1 MRFAALI
8 VALALLAACQP
19 AAPPQD
25 ELPTLAV
32 LPSLTPTNTLLPP
45 SPQAQQ
51 SGEGPGVGS
60 SPTPEPSATPPLP
73 TETPLPTQTP
83 RPSRTPTP
91 TIEPT
96 FAAVASA
103 TSALVEAPR
112 FATFT
117 PAPPGSTPIPGG
129 PQQMAAVT
137 ITEAQFQEEVS
148 RLIGGY
154 PSMQAARVDFVPD
167 GISVELTALG
177 GEAFIS
183 GRVFVSIVLSG
194 DFATISLGEITVNA
208 PEPPPA
214 FVEMVTGDF
223 FFMMVA
229 ALDNILKQRVGE
241 EQDLASIAVT
251 DTSIEVALRVPQN

>member
-8 VALALLAACQP
+8 VVLALLAACQP

-25 ELPTLAV
+25 ELPTLLV
-32 LPSLTPTNTLLPP
+32 LPSLTPTNTPLPP

-60 SPTPEPSATPPLP
+60 SATPEPSATPTL
-73 TETPLPTQTP
+73 TATPQPTQTP

-148 RLIGGY
+148 RL
-154 PSMQAARVDFVPD
+154 
-167 GISVELTALG
+167 
-177 GEAFIS
+177 
-183 GRVFVSIVLSG
+183 
-194 DFATISLGEITVNA
+194 
-208 PEPPPA
+208 
-214 FVEMVTGDF
+214 
-223 FFMMVA
+223 
-229 ALDNILKQRVGE
+229 
-241 EQDLASIAVT
+241 
-251 DTSIEVALRVPQN
+251 

>member
-1 MRFAALI
+1 MRRVAVIA
-8 VALALLAACQP
+8 ALALLAACQP
-19 AAPPQD
+19 SAQPQG

-32 LPSLTPTNTLLPP
+32 LPSLTPTDAPTETPAP
-45 SPQAQQ
+45 SATPQTPSA
-51 SGEGPGVGS
+51 
-60 SPTPEPSATPPLP
+60 TPEPSATPTQ
-73 TETPLPTQTP
+73 TETPLPSQTP

-96 FAAVASA
+96 FAVVASA
-103 TSALVEAPR
+103 TAALVEAPR

-154 PSMQAARVDFVPD
+154 PSMQSARVDFVPD

-194 DFATISLGEITVNA
+194 DFATISLGDITVNA
-208 PEPPPA
+208 PEPPDA
-214 FVEMVTGDF
+214 YVETVTGDF

-251 DTSIEVALRVPQN
+251 DTSIEVALRVPQS

>member
-1 MRFAALI
+1 MRFVTLI
-8 VALALLAACQP
+8 AALALLAACQP

-32 LPSLTPTNTLLPP
+32 LPSLTPTDAPTDTPAP
-45 SPQAQQ
+45 TATPQT
-51 SGEGPGVGS
+51 
-60 SPTPEPSATPPLP
+60 PTSTPQPSATP
-73 TETPLPTQTP
+73 TQTVTPLPTQTP

-96 FAAVASA
+96 FAAAASA
-103 TSALVEAPR
+103 TAALAEAPR

-129 PQQMAAVT
+129 PQQMATVT
-137 ITEAQFQEEVS
+137 ITEVQFQEEVS

-154 PSMQAARVDFVPD
+154 PSMQAARVDFVPG

-194 DFATISLGEITVNA
+194 DFATISLGEISVNA

-214 FVEMVTGDF
+214 YIETVTGDF

-229 ALDNILKQRVGE
+229 ALDNILRQRVGE
-241 EQDLASIAVT
+241 QHDLASITVT